1 MKIGKFMNLS
11 QLLDLVNESDCQ
23 TLPNKSCQVPTG
35 ESALGLNAFKRLDF
49 KKNRMIIVERVNQ
62 DFYRFCKVR
71 LSKFSFS
78 REAYDFV
85 RACRTNRIIII
96 DGTDNINSLLTL
108 FAQDQDFYKILSQ
121 ISSQEIDYKEP
132 NYYSLAM
139 GFEEFYYQE
148 DKEEDANLTIEEI
161 YERDFSFYLDEWSDE
176 YPPSFDANS
185 PFDEEDYQ
193 MIDEWVE
200 LIKDGR
206 RDGRRIENS
215 QLISKKMKGYFIT
228 SKMEFFED
236 DLERCDEEGEPYI
249 REILIGN
256 KLLSSKQFTNL
267 TVKEPF

>member
-23 TLPNKSCQVPTG
+23 TLPDKSCQVPTG
-35 ESALGLNAFKRLDF
+35 ESILGSNAFKRLDF
-49 KKNRMIIVERVNQ
+49 KKNRMIIVERVDQ
-62 DFYRFCKVR
+62 DFIRDCKVR

-78 REAYDFV
+78 RVAYDKI

-96 DGTDNINSLLTL
+96 DGTDNINSLLAL
-108 FAQDQDFYKILSQ
+108 FSQDQNFYKILSQ

-132 NYYSLAM
+132 DYYRLAI
-139 GFEEFYYQE
+139 GFDEFYYQE
-148 DKEEDANLTIEEI
+148 NKEEDANLTIEEI
-161 YERDFSFYLDEWSDE
+161 YERDFSFYLDDWSDE

-206 RDGRRIENS
+206 RIENS

-236 DLERCDEEGEPYI
+236 DLERYDEEGEPYI

-267 TVKEPF
+267 TVREPF

>member
-1 MKIGKFMNLS
+1 MNLS

-23 TLPNKSCQVPTG
+23 TLPDKFCRVPTG
-35 ESALGLNAFKRLDF
+35 ESILGSNAFKRLDF
-49 KKNRMIIVERVNQ
+49 KKNRMIIVERVDQ
-62 DFYRFCKVR
+62 DFIRDCKVR

-78 REAYDFV
+78 RLAYDMI

-96 DGTDNINSLLTL
+96 DSTDNINSFLAL
-108 FAQDQDFYKILSQ
+108 FAQDQNFYKILSQ
-121 ISSQEIDYKEP
+121 ISIQEIDYKEP
-132 NYYSLAM
+132 DYYSLAM
-139 GFEEFYYQE
+139 GFEEFYYHE

-161 YERDFSFYLDEWSDE
+161 YERDFSFYLDDWSDE

-206 RDGRRIENS
+206 RIENS
-215 QLISKKMKGYFIT
+215 QLISKNLKGRIT
-228 SKMEFFED
+228 QSGGHFVED
-236 DLERCDEEGEPYI
+236 DFGKNGEESEPYI
-249 REILIGN
+249 REVLIGN

-267 TVKEPF
+267 TIRELF